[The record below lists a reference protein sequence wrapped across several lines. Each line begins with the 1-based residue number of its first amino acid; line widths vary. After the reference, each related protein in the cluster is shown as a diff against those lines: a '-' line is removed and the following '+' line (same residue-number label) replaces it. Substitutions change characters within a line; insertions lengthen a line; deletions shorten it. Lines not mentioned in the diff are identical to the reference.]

1 MKIGNKKK
9 QKKISN
15 HGLGVRIVAKKNN
28 NQRKKNNPFKSVFV

>member
-15 HGLGVRIVAKKNN
+15 HGLGVRIVAKKK
-28 NQRKKNNPFKSVFV
+28 QQLEKKK